1 MLAQPGPT
9 GWAIPRSRRR
19 SARLLRQAVDRGG
32 HAVTDE
38 AVVREELADDGIL
51 TVTINR
57 PEQRNAVSVD
67 VSRGL
72 LAALGRARDEEGV
85 RLVVL
90 TGAGEKVFCAGGDLG
105 AAGMRPG
112 GGAVAQHRD
121 RALFADVLRGLQTLP
136 KPVIGRVNGHAL
148 AGGFGLALACDLVV
162 AADHATFGT
171 TEVRVGMWPYMI
183 TTVIAD
189 HLGPKRT
196 LELMMTGRRLS
207 AGEASAWGLT
217 NRVVPA
223 EQLDDAVSGLTGELL
238 ALSPVV
244 LSLGKESYAAAT
256 AMRRDDAL
264 AYLASQLSLH
274 LQTEDVVEGVAA
286 FLDKRDPQWKGR

>member
-1 MLAQPGPT
+1 M
-9 GWAIPRSRRR
+9 
-19 SARLLRQAVDRGG
+19 
-32 HAVTDE
+32 TDD

-72 LAALGRARDEEGV
+72 LAALGRARDEDAV

-90 TGAGEKVFCAGGDLG
+90 TGAGGKVFCAGGDLG
-105 AAGMRPG
+105 AAGMRPD

-171 TEVRVGMWPYMI
+171 TEVRVGLWPYMI

-207 AGEASAWGLT
+207 AGEASAWGLA
-217 NRVVPA
+217 NRVVPG
-223 EQLDDAVSGLTGELL
+223 EQLDDAVSALTGELL

-244 LSLGKESYAAAT
+244 LSLGKESYAAA
-256 AMRRDDAL
+256 AGMRRDDAL